1 MARVVRLNT
10 GTLTSNIMD
19 GLVIS
24 QIQILELLLQIVTF
38 PPQLLKYSLQLRY
51 LVLLG
56 FNVVDSSVDLL
67 LNIDS
72 LIMVEHLLGL
82 EILHDSQLVRE
93 PQTQILGVEHLSFT
107 VCL

>member
-56 FNVVDSSVDLL
+56 FYVVDSSVDLL

-72 LIMVEHLLGL
+72 LIMVEQLLGL
-82 EILHDSQLVRE
+82 DILHDSQLVRE
-93 PQTQILGVEHLSFT
+93 SQTQILGVEHLSFT

>member
-38 PPQLLKYSLQLRY
+38 PPQLL
-51 LVLLG
+51 
-56 FNVVDSSVDLL
+56 
-67 LNIDS
+67 
-72 LIMVEHLLGL
+72 
-82 EILHDSQLVRE
+82 
-93 PQTQILGVEHLSFT
+93 
-107 VCL
+107 